1 MPSVAV
7 GVTVSVPPSAKTPMN
22 SLFMIGKE
30 DVPPEFDAVTVYQA

>member
-7 GVTVSVPPSAKTPMN
+7 GVTVNVPPSAKTPMY